1 MRAGGQ
7 RSQPRT
13 RTRNKHTAGSSS
25 SSTNGGSALLANTQ
39 LHLVYTFMGINQ
51 QTMPKNT
58 QFSTPSQD
66 LSNLLRLDFLFFFP
80 PLSFFYFL
88 FFFFPTI
95 DFNRTWV
102 TRLFTIQTLVSFSLS
117 PSPALSTSLLL
128 LLSDF
133 WPSFQK
139 TGLTSSFFVCQPR
152 EEIPVHNNRRQ
163 GLIFVSIR
171 VPAPFLV
178 NTQMSFSLS
187 LFFWRGDRVV
197 GVCVSDCVDTHGR
210 LRVSVKIGRKTK

>member
-13 RTRNKHTAGSSS
+13 RTRNKHTAGS

-66 LSNLLRLDFLFFFP
+66 LSNLLRLDFLFFP
-80 PLSFFYFL
+80 PFILFFYFL
-88 FFFFPTI
+88 FFFPTI

-102 TRLFTIQTLVSFSLS
+102 TRLFTIQTLVSFSSLLV
-117 PSPALSTSLLL
+117 PPFPHLLL

-139 TGLTSSFFVCQPR
+139 TGLTSS
-152 EEIPVHNNRRQ
+152 
-163 GLIFVSIR
+163 S
-171 VPAPFLV
+171 
-178 NTQMSFSLS
+178 
-187 LFFWRGDRVV
+187 
-197 GVCVSDCVDTHGR
+197 CVSQRRDSR
-210 LRVSVKIGRKTK
+210 A